1 MPDVFLVVSIDCE
14 CDKGPAWRSRRP
26 LAFDGI
32 AEGIGARLQPL
43 FEKYGAKPTYLLSPE
58 VMRHEPSVERLASL
72 GSRAELG
79 THLHGEYAEPNAFE
93 PDVTRVFQRDYPRE
107 IELQKLAS
115 TTDSFARA
123 FGRRPTSFR
132 AGRFGIGPHTLGI
145 LGDLGYLV
153 DSSVTPFMRW
163 SDRGTSFS
171 FEGAATQPYVPD
183 EAAPAKKGG
192 SRILE
197 VPITIRPRAAN
208 RIPALGRFIEP
219 RWLRPSRASG
229 SEMIAVARGE
239 IAEAATQKRT
249 APVILNAMFHNVEVI
264 AGASPYAATEGQAR
278 AILERVE
285 TLLAFAKQ
293 EGIRSVGL
301 SDTRDIL
308 TGASA

>member
-1 MPDVFLVVSIDCE
+1 MPEVFLVVSIDCE

-32 AEGIGARLQPL
+32 REGIGVRLQPL

-58 VMRHEPSVERLASL
+58 VMRDARSVELLASL
-72 GSRAELG
+72 ANRAELG

-107 IELQKLAS
+107 IELEKLAS
-115 TTDSFARA
+115 TTAAYARA
-123 FGRRPTSFR
+123 FGRKPTSFR
-132 AGRFGIGPHTLGI
+132 AGRFGIGAHTLGI

-171 FEGAATQPYVPD
+171 FAGAPTQPYVPD
-183 EAAPAKKGG
+183 EAAPAKMGR
-192 SRILE
+192 SQILE

-229 SEMIAVARGE
+229 SQMIEVAREE
-239 IAEAATQKRT
+239 IAQAAVRRPV

-293 EGIRSVGL
+293 EGIHSVGL
-301 SDTRDIL
+301 SDVRDIL
-308 TGASA
+308 ASASS